1 VAGSDLQ
8 GAEEVVR
15 ALAAAGRALR
25 LYPPTSSI
33 PRETI
38 DIAAEALGRFFA
50 GGHAALSLAVER
62 DCLSW
67 LGEPLTAA
75 AFGQGGFVDD
85 LRDHGVAQIEMLP
98 GCDASQ
104 LLALLSTVSQ
114 DPAAVEDAGGIEA
127 ALAAAGVH
135 SVRLGMLRLTRSD
148 HLAAAPGEDVDE
160 FLRSVAND
168 PDKLTAW
175 LAAAAEGDPRSLEE
189 GLVELV
195 RAAGPDGNDAFVD
208 TLSKAF
214 LAQSADGKDAILN
227 LSMEQGPIRELTG
240 GVFRTLSSGDIAGAV
255 LGGSLG
261 KNMLSLSSALTTL
274 PLDQVT
280 EQVRQEVQ
288 AMLPTSGHTAKE
300 ASFLEHMLEVRR
312 RVDPEQPL
320 IDADATYR
328 AAAQAA
334 TLSDEVIAK
343 AREAVSRSGSSVSAA
358 SVRTMLALLDQQSDH
373 DLYCS
378 SLDAIARVTG
388 RLLEQG
394 QLDLAAQTLAD
405 LNGRARGYNGPWPD
419 LPDKLRAT
427 IAATA
432 NPEAMGFLARAATT
446 DPAQL
451 DAARDIV
458 AYNSDTAAPAL
469 VAAAIALGG
478 PGIETAEK
486 IVGRQVVDH
495 LAQHVA
501 SAPPARMAPVAA
513 RLAREGD
520 SRSIAALESL
530 IRRGEPQARKE
541 AVAGVATVDS
551 AAAVRIL
558 GAFLRD
564 PAPEPSTA
572 AARALGKLTA
582 PGVSAVLASRL
593 DELDIDGEGFEL
605 AREII
610 TALARTPDP
619 GADAVLDRLA
629 HRKALIKRGHFNEVG
644 SLARQAAQ
652 FRAQGG
658 VSR

>member
-1 VAGSDLQ
+1 MGGSDLQ

-15 ALAAAGRALR
+15 ALAAASRALR
-25 LYPPTSSI
+25 LYPSTSSI
-33 PRETI
+33 PQQSVEVAS
-38 DIAAEALGRFFA
+38 DALQAFFA
-50 GGHAALSLAVER
+50 GGHASLVLAVER

-67 LGEPLTAA
+67 LGDPLTAA
-75 AFGQGGFVDD
+75 AFGQGGFVDE
-85 LRDHGVAQIEMLP
+85 LRDHGVAEMELLP
-98 GCDASQ
+98 GCDSAQ
-104 LLALLSTVSQ
+104 LLALLDTVSK
-114 DPAAVEDAGGIEA
+114 DPSALEETGGIEA
-127 ALAAAGVH
+127 ALASAGVH
-135 SVRLGMLRLTRSD
+135 GVRLGMLRLTRSD

-189 GLVELV
+189 GLIELV
-195 RAAGPDGNDAFVD
+195 RAAGPDGNDAFVE

-214 LAQSADGKDAILN
+214 LAQSPDGKDAILS

-280 EQVRQEVQ
+280 DEVRQEVQ
-288 AMLPTSGHTAKE
+288 AMLPTSGHSAKE

-312 RVDPEQPL
+312 RIDPEQPL
-320 IDADATYR
+320 VDADATYR

-334 TLSDEVIAK
+334 TLSDELIAK

-358 SVRTMLALLDQQSDH
+358 SVRTMLALLDQQSDYN
-373 DLYCS
+373 LYCS
-378 SLDAIARVTG
+378 SLDAIARVTT
-388 RLLEQG
+388 RLLDQG

-405 LNGRARGYNGPWPD
+405 LNGRARSYAGPWAD

-427 IAATA
+427 IAAAAGPSSMGGLVRTA
-432 NPEAMGFLARAATT
+432 TERPEM
-446 DPAQL
+446 L
-451 DAARDIV
+451 DAAREIV
-458 AYNSDTAAPAL
+458 AYSSDLLSPAL
-469 VAAAIALGG
+469 VAEAISLGA

-486 IVGRQVVDH
+486 LVGRQVCDH
-495 LAQHVA
+495 LAQHIGSTVP
-501 SAPPARMAPVAA
+501 SRMAPVAA
-513 RLAREGD
+513 RLTREGD
-520 SRSIAALESL
+520 SRSVSAIESV

-541 AVAGVATVDS
+541 AVTGIASVDS
-551 AAAVRIL
+551 PAAVRLL

-564 PAPEPSTA
+564 PSIDSSTA
-572 AARALGKLTA
+572 AARALGRLTT
-582 PGVSAVLASRL
+582 PGVTTVLATRL
-593 DELDIDGEGFEL
+593 DEIDVDGEGFEL

-610 TALARTPDP
+610 AALARTPDP
-619 GADAVLDRLA
+619 GAGAVLDRLA
-629 HRKALIKRGHFNEVG
+629 HRKALIKRGHFNDVVN
-644 SLARQAAQ
+644 LARQAAQ

-658 VSR
+658 VGR